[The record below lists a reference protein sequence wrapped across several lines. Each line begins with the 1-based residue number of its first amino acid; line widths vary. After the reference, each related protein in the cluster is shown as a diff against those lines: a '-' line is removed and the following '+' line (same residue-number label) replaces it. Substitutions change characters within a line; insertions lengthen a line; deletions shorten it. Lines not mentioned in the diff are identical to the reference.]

1 MARLHMTIRQR
12 LALGAAALVAV
23 GAAGGAGA
31 VALTRP
37 GVEMAPTVATPI
49 ARLAN
54 SNGIVTVKGRV
65 AEVFGDRFVVQDGS
79 GRAMIDAGRDGTAHM
94 TRGNAVLVQGRYDE
108 GQLRAHFLVGP
119 SGEVNEVGPRPR
131 PGGPGADAPPPPPP
145 LPGAGPAG
153 TPPPP
158 PPPGVGPAGS
168 PPPPP
173 PGAGP
178 AGTPP
183 PPAVGPAGTPPPPPP
198 VNGAAPP
205 APRAG
210 AAPVAPA
217 PAPTPAR

>member
-79 GRAMIDAGRDGTAHM
+79 GRAMIDAGRDGTAHV

-131 PGGPGADAPPPPPP
+131 PRGPGADAPPPPPP
-145 LPGAGPAG
+145 PPGAGPAG
-153 TPPPP
+153 TPP